1 MEIKFTVTL
10 EEANLI
16 LSALGKL
23 PIEQG
28 LSVFNKIQAQG
39 QAQVNVSESKEEVS
53 DIKPSKKNTPSN

>member
-1 MEIKFTVTL
+1 MEIEFKVTL

-28 LSVFNKIQAQG
+28 LSVFNKVQAQG
-39 QAQVNVSESKEEVS
+39 QAQVHAAESVGESS
-53 DIKPSKKNTPSN
+53 DSKPSKKNTPSN